1 MSAPATLAGSTVMS
15 APRRMLNPALDVYE
29 NDGQRQ
35 CDFES
40 LSRSGSLAG
49 IALLALPWR
58 VRGLHIFTRY
68 GLFWS
73 FASDCGGRLSLWLVG
88 PVLGAAH
95 DASPPTRLSVTHH
108 APTHMTTVCSLRAIR
123 QSTVR
128 SPDRRTVV
136 FRQLLPELP
145 LNGKCCRSSTRHP
158 HGSATATA

>member
-73 FASDCGGRLSLWLVG
+73 FTGDCSRRLSLWLVR

-108 APTHMTTVCSLRAIR
+108 APTNMTTVCSPRAR
-123 QSTVR
+123 RPSTVR

-136 FRQLLPELP
+136 FRQLLLELLFVP
-145 LNGKCCRSSTRHP
+145 QLEMLSVVNAASSR
-158 HGSATATA
+158 

>member
-1 MSAPATLAGSTVMS
+1 MSAPAALVWSTVMS
-15 APRRMLNPALDVYE
+15 AARRVLNPALDVYE

-35 CDFES
+35 SDVES

-58 VRGLHIFTRY
+58 VSGLHIFTRY

-73 FASDCGGRLSLWLVG
+73 FAGDCRGRLSLWLVRSA
-88 PVLGAAH
+88 LDAAH

-108 APTHMTTVCSLRAIR
+108 APTNMTTVCSLRARR

-128 SPDRRTVV
+128 SLDRRAVV
-136 FRQLLPELP
+136 FRQLLPQLLFAPRREM
-145 LNGKCCRSSTRHP
+145 SSVVNAASSR
-158 HGSATATA
+158 